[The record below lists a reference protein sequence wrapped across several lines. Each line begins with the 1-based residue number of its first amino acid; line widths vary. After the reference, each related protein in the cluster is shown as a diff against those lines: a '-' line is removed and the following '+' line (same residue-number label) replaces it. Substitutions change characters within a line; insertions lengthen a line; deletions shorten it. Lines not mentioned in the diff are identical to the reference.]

1 MGGMRP
7 FTQLLSFEDALS
19 VVMSNVQPI
28 SRTETLSLDELK
40 GRVISENVVSKIDV
54 PSFNRAAMDGYAV
67 IASDTYGASES
78 GPRTLR
84 LAAEVHAGDFAG
96 RELQRGECA
105 QVATGSMLPPRAD
118 AVVMVEFTERTEAG
132 VEIRRPIHPGGNIS
146 KRGEDVRRGE
156 TVLKDG
162 DLITPAKVGVLAAL
176 GIDHARVYQK
186 PSIVII
192 PTGSEVVEVGS
203 ERREGQ
209 VYDINS
215 HTIAAVVSENGGYP
229 VMWKSVP
236 DLEEA
241 LLRSVSE
248 ALRYDMLVFSGGSS
262 VGSRDMMGQIFGR
275 RGRVLFHG
283 VQVKP
288 GKPTLFAIVEDKPV
302 FSMPGYPTSCLS
314 NAYLFL
320 VPAVRKV
327 ARLSPKREIKVKA
340 RLSKRLTC
348 TLGRKQFLTVQ
359 LKQGVAV
366 PVFKESAAITSMSA
380 ADGYI
385 VIPPNVE
392 SLEKDQEVE
401 VTLF

>member
-1 MGGMRP
+1 MGEMRP

-19 VVMSNVQPI
+19 LVMSNVQPI
-28 SRTETLSLDELK
+28 SRTETLPLDELK

-118 AVVMVEFTERTEAG
+118 AVVMVEFTERTQAG
-132 VEIRRPIHPGGNIS
+132 VEIRRPIHPEGNIS
-146 KRGEDVRRGE
+146 KKGEDIRRGE

-176 GIDHARVYQK
+176 GTDHARVYQK
-186 PSIVII
+186 PSVVII

-262 VGSRDMMGQIFGR
+262 VGSRDMMGQIFSR
-275 RGRVLFHG
+275 LGRVLFHG

-320 VPAVRKV
+320 VPAVRKM
-327 ARLSPKREIKVKA
+327 ARLPPKREIKVKA

-380 ADGYI
+380 ANGYI

-392 SLEKDQEVE
+392 SLEKNQEVE

>member
-1 MGGMRP
+1 MGEMRP

-67 IASDTYGASES
+67 IASDTYGTSES

-96 RELQRGECA
+96 RGLQRGECA

-146 KRGEDVRRGE
+146 KMGEDVRRGE